1 MDNSNSKFKKLLK
14 GFFRFLPF
22 VLMVAALLWFIVDG
36 RDMSLEDIINYSP
49 KEPLAAAF
57 FMWGAYIIKS
67 LSLMFPLKLLFLAS
81 GRLFSMPVAVIVNL
95 TGMFFIL
102 NLQYFIGRFSG
113 RDLTAGLMEKYPR
126 LQYIREERNKNTFFF
141 SFIVRAMGILPC
153 DILSLYLGNTRMPYF
168 QYILG
173 STLGFFTDICFTTLA
188 GHHLNT
194 PGSPWFWLTIIVN
207 ACLSLMFILIYSLYR
222 KKSKQKV

>member
-1 MDNSNSKFKKLLK
+1 MYNSNSKLK
-14 GFFRFLPF
+14 VFLKRFFRYLPF
-22 VLMVAALLWFIVDG
+22 VLMGLTLIWFIIDG
-36 RDMSLEDIINYSP
+36 RDISIDDIINYSP
-49 KEPLAAAF
+49 KEPVAAAF
-57 FMWGAYIIKS
+57 FICVAYIIKS

-81 GRLFSMPVAVIVNL
+81 GSLFSLPAAVCVNL
-95 TGMFFIL
+95 TGMFIIL

-113 RDLTAGLMEKYPR
+113 NDLTQGLIEKYPR
-126 LQYIREERNKNTFFF
+126 LRYIREERNKNTFFF

-173 STLGFFTDICFTTLA
+173 SMLGFLTDICFTSLA

-207 ACLSLMFILIYSLYR
+207 GCISIIFIALYALYR
-222 KKSKQKV
+222 RRSIHKV